1 VLDVED
7 TIVAIASASGPAI
20 RGIVRVAGPDAV
32 ALVGQSFVAERAC
45 GKAITDL
52 DRASSLVGEFEF
64 DNGLSV
70 PVTAMVWPDHR
81 SYTRQPTVEIHTF
94 GSTPVLRK
102 IVSAIESKGA
112 RLAQPGEFTLRAFLS
127 GRLDLTQA
135 EAVLAVIDAENQ
147 NQFEVALQ
155 QLAGG
160 LAGPLGELR
169 TRLLSVLAEVE
180 AGLDFVEEDIEFI
193 SADQMVGQLSD
204 CHRALVKIVDQIDQ
218 RDSQSHRPR
227 VVLVGLPNSGK
238 SSLFNVLTQS
248 SQAIVTDIAGT
259 TTDYISAVL
268 KLSNS
273 EVELVDTAGFESATG
288 EISASAQQLRGQQA
302 DRADVRVLCIDGQI
316 LAVDQQGRLVFRNLD
331 SPASVWIG
339 EQVGALREQDLVI
352 VTKSDL
358 LDAHLVDGQTLL
370 LENEKEVSLVFTS
383 SQTESGIDAIAREI
397 EAALRVAAA
406 SSASVV
412 GSTVQRASSSLR
424 EAGGSV
430 EAAVAA
436 AENQMG
442 DEIVAAEI
450 REALNSLGLVVGVVY
465 TDDILDLVFGR
476 FCIGK

>member
-1 VLDVED
+1 MLDVED
-7 TIVAIASASGPAI
+7 TIVAIASAPGPAV
-20 RGIVRVAGPDAV
+20 RGIVRVSGPDAV
-32 ALVGQSFVAERAC
+32 AMVGNSFDNESDC
-45 GKAITDL
+45 GKTITEL
-52 DRASSLVGEFEF
+52 NRASSVSGDFQF
-64 DNGLSV
+64 DGDLSV
-70 PVTAMVWPDHR
+70 EVTAMIWPDHR
-81 SYTRQPTVEIHTF
+81 SYTRQPTVEIHTH
-94 GSTPVLRK
+94 GSMPVLRK
-102 IVSAIESKGA
+102 IVSTIESKGA

-135 EAVLAVIDAENQ
+135 EAVLAVIDAENE
-147 NQFEVALQ
+147 NQFDVALQ

-180 AGLDFVEEDIEFI
+180 AGLDFVEEDIVFI
-193 SADQMVGQLSD
+193 SVDQMVGQLGD
-204 CHRALVKIVDQIDQ
+204 CHRALLKIVDQIDQ
-218 RDSQSHRPR
+218 RDSQSNRPR

-238 SSLFNVLTQS
+238 SSLFNVLTKS

-268 KLSNS
+268 KLSNL

-288 EISASAQQLRGQQA
+288 EISASAQELRGQQA
-302 DRADVRVLCIDGQI
+302 ERADVRILCVDGQI
-316 LAVDQQGRLVFRNLD
+316 LTAGHDGRLIFRNPE

-339 EQVGALREQDLVI
+339 DQVRSLREQDLLI
-352 VTKSDL
+352 VTKADL
-358 LDAHLVDGQTLL
+358 LDKQTVDDATLL
-370 LENEKEVSLVFTS
+370 LKNGIEISAVFTS
-383 SQTESGIDAIAREI
+383 SQAESGIDAVMDKI
-397 EAALRVAAA
+397 EDALNLSVT
-406 SSASVV
+406 SSESVV
-412 GSTVQRASSSLR
+412 SSTVQRASSSLR